1 MNKGNKRTQWA
12 ALAGCA
18 GLVWWG
24 CAQPQTVASGTG
36 ACPTWTGRVDRATV
50 QSVVPGLASNL
61 RRVDTYRIMAMG
73 VLDGPLAG
81 EGVQWGIEMDS
92 VVLPATRLRVAPGH
106 TPDANGPWGWVATRY
121 SYSDGPD
128 AHHPVEPV
136 VYPLHGGPPVPS
148 CTLVAQWDG
157 GCMRI
162 PLPAW
167 TVLEHVVGE

>member
-81 EGVQWGIEMDS
+81 RGC
-92 VVLPATRLRVAPGH
+92 
-106 TPDANGPWGWVATRY
+106 NGA
-121 SYSDGPD
+121 
-128 AHHPVEPV
+128 
-136 VYPLHGGPPVPS
+136 
-148 CTLVAQWDG
+148 
-157 GCMRI
+157 
-162 PLPAW
+162 
-167 TVLEHVVGE
+167 